1 MADVLSQSQIDAL
14 LKSMSAD
21 APAQETKTE
30 SVQPLSPEEK
40 NYIKYDF
47 FSPRKFTKEKMKIL
61 RSVFENYARI
71 LTSQINGIFRVMTDI
86 TVLDV
91 QERRYYEYV
100 NALHE
105 NDCMTMIDASIAGE
119 EKMSVPLMLFVTPGM
134 VITLINHMLGGEDV
148 VAVEDDYRY
157 SDVERALYKRIV
169 EYMTGT
175 LKDGFSNYV
184 SIVFSVEHVEENPTM
199 VQDVGLDETVAIIIL
214 NVDISGQAQEKL
226 KICLPGNL
234 LTVIFHSID
243 NRKHLARGFSYQ
255 DNKEKIMDN
264 IRYSKLPI
272 TGQLGTVQLDLKG
285 LYQIQVGDV
294 IDLGKDVPKE
304 AIAEAALTNHA
315 SIIGL
320 SALMTTTMQE
330 MKHVVDYVHE
340 KGIPVRIM
348 IGGAVITPEYAKEI
362 GADAYSKDAAEA
374 VVVAKRLLG
383 IQD

>member
-21 APAQETKTE
+21 APAQEKKTE

-169 EYMTGT
+169 EYMTGA

-184 SIVFSVEHVEENPTM
+184 SIDFSVEH
-199 VQDVGLDETVAIIIL
+199 VAIIIL
-214 NVDISGQAQEKL
+214 NVDISGQAQEKV

-294 IDLGKDVPKE
+294 IDLGK
-304 AIAEAALTNHA
+304 
-315 SIIGL
+315 
-320 SALMTTTMQE
+320 
-330 MKHVVDYVHE
+330 
-340 KGIPVRIM
+340 
-348 IGGAVITPEYAKEI
+348 
-362 GADAYSKDAAEA
+362 SKDSQVRLFVGRQPWFTGQMGCYKKNVA
-374 VVVAKRLLG
+374 VKIEKCIASQIEEKKTDIMPQKEEDPDNSDGSVKEQG
-383 IQD
+383 